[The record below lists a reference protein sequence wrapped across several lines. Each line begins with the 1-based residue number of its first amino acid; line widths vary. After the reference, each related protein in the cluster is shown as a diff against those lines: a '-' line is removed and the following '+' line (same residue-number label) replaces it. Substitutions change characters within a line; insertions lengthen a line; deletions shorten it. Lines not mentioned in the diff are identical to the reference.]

1 MARKSNFMLVCLFP
15 SLLIVGCSSSSKCDP
30 PELLDCES
38 ADLTDADL
46 SYANLNKANMT
57 DVNLKGATMP
67 DGTIH
72 D

>member
-1 MARKSNFMLVCLFP
+1 MARKSNFILVCLFP

-46 SYANLNKANMT
+46 SYANLT
-57 DVNLKGATMP
+57 DTFLVGATMP